1 MVAKRGKQGGANCTL
16 SYVKGSGKTAKTLA
30 YRVRAASVA
39 HGVQQIATESHGR
52 SQRAY
57 YPHRRTQAQFQ
68 VTFLLLGR
76 TTVVGGTSEYIRF
89 NTWMGDYMRFLL
101 EQDEF
106 ADRAIFPQMTVVIA
120 ARGFMRR
127 AIPLGPLSY
136 GEHVGSALWMQ
147 TINFETVFEP
157 KDVAFSLS
165 EFKSNGSEKDI
176 NAKFFYPSSPLQS
189 GNQRPAVYD
198 GVIQTI
204 DIAGGGGIV
213 GGLGVGVPKPA
224 DVQAAATGSPPSLE
238 PTGDNSNPP
247 TDPVPYQGRGG
258 KIPF

>member
-16 SYVKGSGKTAKTLA
+16 SYVKGSGKSAQTLA

-76 TTVVGGTSEYIRF
+76 TTVVGGTSEFIRF

-106 ADRAIFPQMTVVIA
+106 ADQAIFPQMTVTIPS
-120 ARGFMRR
+120 RGFMRR
-127 AIPLGPLSY
+127 AIPLGPLQY
-136 GEHVGSALWMQ
+136 GEHVGSALWTQ
-147 TINFETVFEP
+147 SINFETVFEP
-157 KDVAFSLS
+157 RDAAFNLS
-165 EFKSNGSEKDI
+165 SFKSNGSENDI

-189 GNQRPAVYD
+189 GNQRPDVYD
-198 GVIQTI
+198 GVVQTI

-224 DVQAAATGSPPSLE
+224 DVQAATTGSPPTLE
-238 PTGDNSNPP
+238 PTASTPP
-247 TDPVPYQGRGG
+247 TEPAPIQGHGG
-258 KIPF
+258 RLTL